1 MSLCD
6 VGLVLTDIGR
16 KYLQLNLITDIGPI
30 RLHKLLHHFG
40 SLDEVMSASI
50 SQLER
55 VNGIG
60 SKIATSIV
68 RGRQDDSADR
78 EIALAAEQGVRIV
91 CIADDNYPKPL
102 RNISDP
108 PVCLYIRGEWQ
119 PTDCVAVAIVGT
131 RRCSHYG
138 QEQAIRFSEL
148 LASSGFTVVSGL
160 ARGID
165 GYAHQ
170 GALKAGGRT
179 VAVLGN
185 GLTSIYPQEHES
197 LAEKITQSGAV
208 ISEFPLTAGPE
219 PGNFPSRNRIIAGLS
234 LGVIVIEAGKRSGA
248 LITARLAM
256 EYNREVFALPGRVDR
271 PDLTAGVNGLIRD
284 GGAKLITCMEDVL
297 DELGEVGQIMGREDS
312 TSMASV
318 PKKEGITLPQL
329 ETLAEHER
337 AVFDAIEN
345 GAEEIDSVCSIAKL
359 KPNLVLSSLTVLQLR
374 GLIQRLPGN
383 RFTKRTSKST

>member
-1 MSLCD
+1 MSPCD
-6 VGLVLTDIGR
+6 VGLVITDIGR

-30 RLHKLLHHFG
+30 RLHKLLDHFG
-40 SLDEVMSASI
+40 SLDAVMGASI

-60 SKIATSIV
+60 PKIATSIV

-78 EIALAAEQGVRIV
+78 EIALASEHGVRIV
-91 CIADDNYPKPL
+91 SIADEDYPKLL

-108 PVCLYIRGEWQ
+108 PVCLYIKGEWQ

-138 QEQAIRFSEL
+138 QEQTLRFSEL

-170 GALKAGGRT
+170 GALRAGGRT

-185 GLTSIYPQEHES
+185 GLTSIYPQEHET

-234 LGVIVIEAGKRSGA
+234 LGVIIIEAGRRSGA
-248 LITARLAM
+248 LITARLAT
-256 EYNREVFALPGRVDR
+256 EYNREVFAVPGRVDR

-312 TSMASV
+312 TSIACDA
-318 PKKEGITLPQL
+318 KKEMTILPQL
-329 ETLAEHER
+329 ETLVAHER
-337 AVFDAIEN
+337 TVFDAIEN
-345 GAEEIDSVCSIAKL
+345 GAEDVDAVCSITKL
-359 KPNLVLSSLTVLQLR
+359 KPNQVLSSLTALQLR
-374 GLIQRLPGN
+374 GLIQRLPGD
-383 RFTKRTSKST
+383 RLAKRKPK